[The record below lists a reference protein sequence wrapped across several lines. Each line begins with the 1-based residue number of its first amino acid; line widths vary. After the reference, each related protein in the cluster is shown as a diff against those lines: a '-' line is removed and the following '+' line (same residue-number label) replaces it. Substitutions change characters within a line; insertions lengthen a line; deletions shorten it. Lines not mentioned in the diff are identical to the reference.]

1 MECGQSCDFY
11 GRDPSLPVYKWTKP
25 HQHFSVE
32 ELAKLLIANL
42 VPKEKVCS
50 KQPVRVC
57 RNVAFVID
65 LHSLDDPLDI
75 RADPWSSDK
84 KAWLV
89 MSSSSEHPHLVKTK
103 GRNSLQYSCNEKCAM
118 FKGFALCSHVIA
130 ARHDN
135 GDLHSFLENYTKS
148 KCGPNL
154 AAIANHGMPSGSG
167 KKGGVAKRKRS
178 RVTTPIQTRSVRQC
192 LQQNSSP
199 APSFATL
206 DSPRQQPNIT
216 AGFEQYQSKSH
227 YSY

>member
-1 MECGQSCDFY
+1 M
-11 GRDPSLPVYKWTKP
+11 YKWTKP

-57 RNVAFVID
+57 RNVAFVVD

-75 RADPWSSDK
+75 HVDENRVWKRKGSPVAYVSLHTNSGKTTVFKHSRMGDHPNHYKLVRTYYRHNSS
-84 KAWLV
+84 
-89 MSSSSEHPHLVKTK
+89 
-103 GRNSLQYSCNEKCAM
+103 Q
-118 FKGFALCSHVIA
+118 
-130 ARHDN
+130 
-135 GDLHSFLENYTKS
+135 
-148 KCGPNL
+148 CGPNL

-167 KKGGVAKRKRS
+167 RKGGVAKRKRS

-206 DSPRQQPNIT
+206 DSPRQQPNIS